1 MSAGK
6 RIIVFAYHD
15 VGYECLEVLLQQKQ
29 ANVVAL
35 FTHQDNPKEHI
46 WFKSV
51 AELAKKH
58 NIPVFTP
65 ENPNLPE
72 IIQQITALK
81 PDVIFS
87 FYYRHMIC
95 EQILQLPKLG
105 AFNMHG
111 SLLPSYR
118 GRVPINWA
126 IIHGETQSGATLH
139 YMVKRADAGD
149 IVDQEAV
156 TIEPLDT
163 AQIVFHKVTHAA
175 HEVLERQL
183 NNILNGT
190 APRIPQD
197 ETKASY
203 FSGRKPED
211 GRIEWNNSSQS
222 IFNLIRAVTNPY
234 PGAFTEINGKK
245 LIVWWAKPRTDLK
258 GIPGTVIHL
267 NPLTIATQDGSLEI
281 LDWEWEQ
288 KIAPQEHLPEIQLLE
303 ICQ

>member
-1 MSAGK
+1 MDK

-15 VGYECLEVLLQQKQ
+15 VGYECLNVLLQNQ
-29 ANVVAL
+29 ANIVAL

-51 AELAKKH
+51 AALAKEH
-58 NIPVFTP
+58 AIPVYTP
-65 ENPNLPE
+65 EDPNTPE
-72 IIQQITALK
+72 VIQQITELQ
-81 PDVIFS
+81 PDIIFS

-95 EQILQLPKLG
+95 EQILQMPKLG

-111 SLLPSYR
+111 SFLPKYR

-126 IIHGETQSGATLH
+126 IIHGEIQSGATLH
-139 YMVKRADAGD
+139 HMVKRADAGD

-156 TIEPLDT
+156 TIESLET
-163 AQIVFHKVTHAA
+163 AQMVFQKVTVAA
-175 HEVLERQL
+175 RHVLQRQV
-183 NNILNGT
+183 NNIMNGT
-190 APRIPQD
+190 APRHVQD
-197 ETKASY
+197 ESQASY

-211 GRIEWNNSSQS
+211 GRIAWNCSSQS

-245 LIVWWAKPRTDLK
+245 LIVWWAKPNMELK
-258 GIPGTVIHL
+258 GIPGTVINV

-281 LDWEWEQ
+281 LDWEWEH
-288 KIAPQEHLPEIQLLE
+288 KATAPIDSSQIQLLE
-303 ICQ
+303 VCQ